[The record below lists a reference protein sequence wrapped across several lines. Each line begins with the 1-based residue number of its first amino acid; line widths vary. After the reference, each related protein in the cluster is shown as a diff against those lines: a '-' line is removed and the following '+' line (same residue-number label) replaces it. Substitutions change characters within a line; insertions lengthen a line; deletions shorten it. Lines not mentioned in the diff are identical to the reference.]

1 MNKTAYIRQVL
12 TEHLLSDTYRRL
24 TTVEAKNQMETAR
37 STLKTLISNNQ
48 DQLSKA
54 EVTYFQQSLKLQ
66 HRLPIFYGL
75 PKVHKSPV
83 TLWPVVSINSLL
95 AVFSN
100 WLDYKLKELLPYIK
114 SYIKDSSTVI
124 KELKE
129 LAIPDNALLFSA
141 DATSLLPSH

>member
-54 EVTYFQQSLKLQ
+54 EVTYFQQSLQLQ

-83 TLWPVVSINSLL
+83 TL
-95 AVFSN
+95 
-100 WLDYKLKELLPYIK
+100 
-114 SYIKDSSTVI
+114 
-124 KELKE
+124 
-129 LAIPDNALLFSA
+129 
-141 DATSLLPSH
+141 